1 MDHDLCIKESI
12 EYIEK
17 NLMEKIELK
26 ELADKAFLSKYHYH
40 RIFHAIVGEP
50 VAEYVRKRRLEEA
63 AYELISSDNKIIDI
77 ALKYQFGS
85 QETFT
90 KAFKKI
96 YGVPPRVFRENR
108 SQITLISSRNKGISK
123 LSMVA

>member
-1 MDHDLCIKESI
+1 MEHDLCIRESI
-12 EYIEK
+12 KYIEN
-17 NLMEKIELK
+17 NLKEKIELK

-63 AYELISSDNKIIDI
+63 ANELISSDNKIVDI

-90 KAFKKI
+90 KAFKKV
-96 YGVPPRVFRENR
+96 YGVPPREFRENR
-108 SQITLISSRNKGISK
+108 SKIALISSRNKGISK